1 MHFMRALVTASA
13 FAVALLPAAAHAEV
27 RERTMRFATQNVAT
41 SPQGQGMARFAELV
55 KTKSGGK
62 LDIRTFP
69 GGQLGGD
76 LQNVSAVQGG
86 TLDFVLL
93 NSGLLVGIDKRF
105 AALDLPFL
113 FATPEEA
120 DKVVDGP
127 IGERLHKNLEDKGLV
142 GLAFWELGFRNV
154 TNSKRPINKLEDF
167 NGLKL
172 RVLQSALFIELFN
185 GLGANTVAMP
195 FPEVHTALEQRV
207 VDGQE
212 NPYPTILGGKLNEVQ
227 KFVSETKHI
236 YNVQSLLVSKR
247 LWDQLSSEERKIL
260 QEAAREARDFQRKF
274 PQLVIWPAKLIGG

>member
-1 MHFMRALVTASA
+1 
-13 FAVALLPAAAHAEV
+13 
-27 RERTMRFATQNVAT
+27 MRFATQNVAT

-185 GLGANTVAMP
+185 GLGANTVVMP

-260 QEAAREARDFQRKF
+260 QESAREARDFQRKF